1 MLQRLLRMGV
11 DMVTLETKRKAIED
25 KLDTLTNLEK
35 CEFEKRLRTI
45 LSLMLSRNRL
55 TKDHNLMQEAF
66 QENVKKREKTTFK
79 FIGCVILIILIENF
93 FDNLVR
99 SNLLLYIGIL
109 AIAFAVF
116 EIKKEISNSAYTALY
131 RNFQFEIDRVTNEIT
146 QYGHFLTSESD
157 LFFKYDGSSEEIKN
171 EFTERTIRARFE
183 LKIEI
188 LSFMNLQVELENDN

>member
-1 MLQRLLRMGV
+1 
-11 DMVTLETKRKAIED
+11 MVTLETKRKAIED

-79 FIGCVILIILIENF
+79 FIGCVVLIILIENF

-157 LFFKYDGSSEEIKN
+157 LFFKYDGSSEELKN

-183 LKIEI
+183 LQIEI